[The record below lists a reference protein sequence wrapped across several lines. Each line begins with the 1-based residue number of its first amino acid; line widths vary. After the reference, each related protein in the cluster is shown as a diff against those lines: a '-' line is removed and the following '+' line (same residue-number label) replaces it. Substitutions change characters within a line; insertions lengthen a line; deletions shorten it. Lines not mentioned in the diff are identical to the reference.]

1 MTKNKSALN
10 FTRNIYQK
18 LAWGPLYKTKDGKVT
33 ESTDNNSQKYIKES
47 LKIMK
52 LSQNQLKNK
61 KVFNIGT
68 GREAKV
74 FANYGASVVHVDLG
88 KDTVTELKKWKKKN
102 KKDIQTFS
110 ADINN
115 FDLGI
120 EKFDI
125 IFLSGIYQH
134 LENPAKC
141 LIKFINAL
149 KKNGLMYMGF
159 YRSGEFKY
167 FIVDAIRFLI
177 NKKQLNKI
185 RNINSIIHC
194 FCQLNHY
201 QSSRVMDDFFVPYK
215 HNFHPKDILKDIK
228 TLGAEPFY
236 YENDLRDYNHES
248 PNYFT
253 IGFDR
258 IYITKK
264 NNFISKLSILK
275 KLKTKVGKNQLFDIN
290 YKEKM
295 IKENIKLLKL
305 IKRKYNQYLIN
316 DYDIICL
323 AISMYQFTR
332 PFNPKKSDY
341 YTEVLK
347 EGRHKTLNLLL
358 KNFTKNFIKVKK
370 Y

>member
-1 MTKNKSALN
+1 MPQKKNERSKLN
-10 FTRNIYQK
+10 FTKLLYQDF
-18 LAWGPLYKTKDGKVT
+18 AWGPLYKKKDGKRIKGI
-33 ESTDNNSQKYIKES
+33 DNNSKKYIDDS
-47 LKIMK
+47 LKTMK
-52 LSQNQLKNK
+52 LSPRQLRGK

-74 FANYGASVVHVDLG
+74 FANYGASVVHLDLG
-88 KDTVTELKKWKKKN
+88 KKTVDELKIWVKKN

-141 LIKFINAL
+141 LIKFINSL
-149 KKNGLMYMGF
+149 KKNGLMYLGF

-167 FIVDAIRFLI
+167 FIVDAIRHLI
-177 NKKQLNKI
+177 SKKLFYKV
-185 RNINSIIHC
+185 RNINSITHC
-194 FCQLNHY
+194 FGQKNHF

-215 HNFHPKDILKDIK
+215 HNFHPKDIIKDIK
-228 TLGAEPFY
+228 TLGASVLHSDK
-236 YENDLRDYNHES
+236 DLRDYNHES

-258 IYITKK
+258 IYIKK
-264 NNFISKLSILK
+264 RNNKISKPSILK
-275 KLKTKVGKNQLFDIN
+275 QLKTQKGKNQLLDIN
-290 YKEKM
+290 YKEKI
-295 IKENIKLLKL
+295 IKENIKLIKL
-305 IKRKYNQYLIN
+305 IKKRNNQNLIN
-316 DYDIICL
+316 SYYLICL

-332 PFNPKKSDY
+332 PYNLKKSY
-341 YTEVLK
+341 YYDEVIK
-347 EGRHKTLNLLL
+347 NGRHKTLNLLL
-358 KNFTKNFIKVKK
+358 RNFLKNITE
-370 Y
+370 